1 MKIKIL
7 YTVLLVLAIFT
18 FSCTNEPIFYNIAQE
33 VPLLDSVVKGNV
45 YSIVEQGEYLYAAN
59 GKIFR
64 KGILFATILTVIFT
78 ICKVL
83 NLKLT

>member
-1 MKIKIL
+1 MMKTKIL

-64 KGILFATILTVIFT
+64 KGKTQEVTNMKKSLPR
-78 ICKVL
+78 
-83 NLKLT
+83 